1 MYLSTR
7 NEALYM
13 RDMINRVE
21 LILFEKRA
29 NITNRNI
36 QLSQVQK
43 KNKIASWN
51 FHRFP
56 VLILLPNKL
65 CFELD

>member
-7 NEALYM
+7 NEALYT

-21 LILFEKRA
+21 LILLAEEKKRA
-29 NITNRNI
+29 SITNRNI
-36 QLSQVQK
+36 QLSQVQ

-56 VLILLPNKL
+56 VFNPITQ
-65 CFELD
+65 